1 MKISKSQLKQIIQEE
16 LAQVIKEGGWWD
28 DMEDNFFLRTTGLGK
43 VLRKIKG
50 DKPAAGSDAHK
61 EAAEEHIAA
70 APEEHKERARE
81 FAKEHGA
88 DLDEDY

>member
-16 LAQVIKEGGWWD
+16 LDQVIKEWDWD
-28 DMEDNFFLRTTGLGK
+28 DWQDNFFLRKTGLGPL
-43 VLRKIKG
+43 LRKIKG

-70 APEEHKERARE
+70 TPEKHKERARE

-88 DLDEDY
+88 GPDEDY